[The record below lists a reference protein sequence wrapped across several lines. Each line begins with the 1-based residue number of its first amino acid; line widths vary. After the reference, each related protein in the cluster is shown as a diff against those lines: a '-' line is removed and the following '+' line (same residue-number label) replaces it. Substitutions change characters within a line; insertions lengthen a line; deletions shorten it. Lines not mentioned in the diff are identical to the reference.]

1 MLLDQRVEEGS
12 LHDVG
17 GGSGSARNE
26 AGSMAARRTAST
38 LSERAPND
46 SARIP
51 IAMERSAG
59 LSTDT
64 SEAASNR
71 YFELLRR
78 RTPAMRRVM
87 LAGLVA
93 SVRQLAESGVRAA
106 FPDATDREVMARV
119 AVRLYGLE
127 VAERLF
133 PDVTLR

>member
-1 MLLDQRVEEGS
+1 
-12 LHDVG
+12 
-17 GGSGSARNE
+17 
-26 AGSMAARRTAST
+26 
-38 LSERAPND
+38 
-46 SARIP
+46 
-51 IAMERSAG
+51 
-59 LSTDT
+59 
-64 SEAASNR
+64 
-71 YFELLRR
+71 
-78 RTPAMRRVM
+78 MRRVM